1 MQLHKCPKEFCPPLL
16 VWFSRIYASREKMHN
31 WCVLKAYVV
40 LEHEYMNIS
49 D

>member
-1 MQLHKCPKEFCPPLL
+1 MQLHKCPKEFCPPLSD
-16 VWFSRIYASREKMHN
+16 FNKECASHGKMHN
-31 WCVLKAYVV
+31 LCVLMAYVL